1 MIDRDNRTFICSV
14 VYYDIADYSTK
25 SVEVQIRLKEQLN
38 GFTTKAIKN
47 VAVNDRIILDTG
59 DGVAICFLGDPED
72 ALFVAMSLR
81 DAVLNAADQFTD
93 DPLLVRFGINL
104 GPVKLVND
112 INNRKNIIGDGINV
126 GQRVMSFAVPGEI
139 LVSRSYFEVVSCLT
153 EEYAKLFHYLGM
165 RSDKHIRK
173 HEIYSIVRT
182 AELEETITP
191 AESPKRGD
199 VKIAPQNVIS
209 VVETH
214 IDSPDSVPALEENYR
229 NDIGSSSSV
238 SSKHVH
244 WWQTKKLAYVGVALG
259 IVLVVILSFVIR
271 SDFRGGEIQSDKT
284 VLSPETQ
291 VKSPDEPLPENTQ
304 SAENV
309 GSEQTESVNPTPL
322 VSNTSIQQESP
333 VDSSPENSQSA
344 ENISPDQ
351 TVPPPATLSVQKA
364 ILQFAVSPW
373 GEVYVDG
380 KRHGTSPPLT
390 SVSIAPGKH
399 IIEIKNSTLPP
410 FTKTYEIKPDEK
422 LKISHKFQ

>member
-1 MIDRDNRTFICSV
+1 MTG
-14 VYYDIADYSTK
+14 
-25 SVEVQIRLKEQLN
+25 L
-38 GFTTKAIKN
+38 
-47 VAVNDRIILDTG
+47 ILDTG

-139 LVSRSYFEVVSCLT
+139 LVSRSYYEVVSCLT

-191 AESPKRGD
+191 AESPKQGG
-199 VKIAPQNVIS
+199 VKIPPQNVIS

-259 IVLVVILSFVIR
+259 LVLVVILSFVIR
-271 SDFRGGEIQSDKT
+271 SDFRGGKIQSDKT

-304 SAENV
+304 SAENI
-309 GSEQTESVNPTPL
+309 GSEQTESENPTPL
-322 VSNTSIQQESP
+322 VSNTSIQKESP

-344 ENISPDQ
+344 ENISPDK
-351 TVPPPATLSVQKA
+351 TVPPPATPSVRKA
-364 ILQFAVSPW
+364 TLQFAVSPW

-399 IIEIKNSTLPP
+399 IIEIKNTTLPP